1 MQISLLLMEEIAK
14 LFAIML
20 MGYAVVK
27 AGLMKSS
34 ESKSISVVMVY
45 LVIPC
50 VIIDAFQVDYTAD
63 VKKGLLLACVAA
75 VLVHVLF
82 LILTTILKQALQLD
96 TIERA
101 TVIYSNAG
109 ILVIPLVQDLLGQEY
124 VIYSSAYIAVQL
136 ILIWT
141 HCKNMLCEEDRLEW
155 KKVFLNVNIISIIVG
170 VILFVCKI
178 QLPSGMQD
186 VLDMMNNMI
195 GPIGMLLAG
204 MVIADVPL
212 KTVFTKKRN
221 YVSTVL
227 RLVIYPI
234 FILILMKMIN
244 TFAGVNDSKQI
255 LLTVYIASITPAC
268 ATVTSMA
275 QLYDKDA
282 AYASSLY
289 VLTTLL
295 SNTQRPANPHLIF
308 CKENGY
314 GFAGLYV
321 LLLVGRFC
329 SLGIVMYKFH
339 ILCCNI
345 QVLTHFFN
353 SRTWVTHFEAQE
365 NTFMRFYR
373 IFVDHFIGKRVTTVN
388 SKTLQ

>member
-75 VLVHVLF
+75 VLVHVIF
-82 LILTTILKQALQLD
+82 LILTTTLKQVLQLD

-170 VILFVCKI
+170 VILFICRI

-234 FILILMKMIN
+234 FILILMKVIY
-244 TFAGVNDSKQI
+244 TFAGLNDSKHI

-295 SNTQRPANPHLIF
+295 SIVTMP
-308 CKENGY
+308 
-314 GFAGLYV
+314 V
-321 LLLVGRFC
+321 MVG
-329 SLGIVMYKFH
+329 MY
-339 ILCCNI
+339 
-345 QVLTHFFN
+345 
-353 SRTWVTHFEAQE
+353 E
-365 NTFMRFYR
+365 M
-373 IFVDHFIGKRVTTVN
+373 FV
-388 SKTLQ
+388 